1 MPSDSIDSRSIG
13 QAGAAAL
20 QAGDARTARQHFEQL
35 VASGHADA
43 SVWLALAIACQ
54 TLKDEPRMLV
64 ALDKALALEPRNLR
78 ALIMK
83 GDHLA
88 ANGKRRAAVSFY
100 GVVLALASQSRDLPP
115 AIAQALPR
123 VEAARN
129 NINGDIEA
137 HLRQRL
143 AEFGYDARTSSARFT
158 QSLDILTGKK
168 QRYIQQPRAY
178 FFPELPNLQFYPRGI
193 FPWLDAVEAATEDI
207 CAELSEV
214 SKKDSEF
221 VPYIQTPTERPID
234 SDNKL
239 LNSLDWSAY
248 FLWKDGAPIAEN
260 AERCP
265 KTLAALESV
274 PLARIKGRTPSILFS
289 RLKPDARITP
299 HTGFL
304 NTRLICHLPL
314 VVPPG
319 CYFRVGNDQ
328 RQVEK
333 GRAWVFDDTIE
344 HEAWNSS
351 GEPRVV
357 LIFDIWRPE
366 LTNEERDL
374 VAALMEAVDSY
385 EQGAKGTWNA

>member
-1 MPSDSIDSRSIG
+1 MSSHPIDIRTIG

-20 QAGDARTARQHFEQL
+20 QAGDAVTARQHFEQL

-43 SVWLALAIACQ
+43 TVWVALAVACQ
-54 TLKDEPRMLV
+54 ALKDEAQMLV

-88 ANGKRRAAVSFY
+88 AKGNARAAVSFY
-100 GVVLALASQSRDLPP
+100 EVVLALASQSADLPP
-115 AIAQALPR
+115 AIAEALPR
-123 VEAARN
+123 VKTARSK
-129 NINGDIEA
+129 IHGDFEA
-137 HLRQRL
+137 HLRKRL
-143 AEFGYDARTSSARFT
+143 AEFGYDERTSSARFA
-158 QSLDILTGKK
+158 QSLDMLTGKK
-168 QRYIQQPRAY
+168 QRYIQEPRSY
-178 FFPELPNLQFYPRGI
+178 FFPELPNTQFYPRSM
-193 FPWLDAVEAATEDI
+193 FPWLDAVEAATENI
-207 CAELSEV
+207 CAELSEI
-214 SKKDSEF
+214 SKKEF
-221 VPYIQTPTERPID
+221 VPYIQTPTERPIN
-234 SDNKL
+234 SEHKL
-239 LNSLDWSAY
+239 LNSLDWSAF
-248 FLWKDGAPIAEN
+248 FLWKDGAPLVGN

-265 KTLAALESV
+265 NTLAALETV
-274 PLARIKGRTPSILFS
+274 PLARIRGRTPSILFS
-289 RLKPDARITP
+289 RLKPGARIAP

-328 RQVEK
+328 RQWEK

-344 HEAWNSS
+344 HEAWNFS

-366 LTNEERDL
+366 LTSEERDL

-385 EQGAKGTWNA
+385 EAGATDSWHA